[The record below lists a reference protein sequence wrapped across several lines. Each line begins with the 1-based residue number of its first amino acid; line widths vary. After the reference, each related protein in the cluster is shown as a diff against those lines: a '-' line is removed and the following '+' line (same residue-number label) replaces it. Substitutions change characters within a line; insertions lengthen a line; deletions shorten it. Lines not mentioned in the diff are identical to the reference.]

1 LCPSKKKGSAGQ
13 SGPPGS
19 SVTIAANAAI
29 AEKFRLEGF
38 DAERIS
44 LKETD

>member
-1 LCPSKKKGSAGQ
+1 VPFKKKGIRRAER
-13 SGPPGS
+13 PPGS